1 MNFRIVKP
9 HLAASASKVAYNTL
23 EGHILVSSP
32 MGGMLNGAK
41 GGSSM
46 IAIFPEIVAT
56 AAAGDIE
63 RLAILVRKYFGAA
76 ETRAPKI
83 DVARLIESAGLS
95 VRRLSIDAH
104 GALLAKDE
112 RGIFQIA
119 IVLHPHL
126 AAAASQFMMAH
137 MLGRYLLEVQPLI
150 ARGDWQ
156 ASGFQE
162 KDCALTRYAQG
173 RSGGGASAQAS
184 RSVAAADAFAAALLL
199 PSAMLERAIV
209 RLQDHGKVASFFG
222 VNQALVRRRLG
233 DLKISTPEPV
243 NFLDAENR
251 AGIAPPE
258 PTTAEPEAAASQLV
272 PPEPTMPRAY
282 AASTYGST
290 EKMTRQKS
298 VKDEAPVSAQ
308 TQERQAKGMERLR
321 EIARKLDKGVG
332 NGR

>member
-1 MNFRIVKP
+1 VAEITVDTDKKTLVVHDGSTAGGIP
-9 HLAASASKVAYNTL
+9 LATQAN
-23 EGHILVSSP
+23 VSS
-32 MGGMLNGAK
+32 
-41 GGSSM
+41 
-46 IAIFPEIVAT
+46 
-56 AAAGDIE
+56 
-63 RLAILVRKYFGAA
+63 LV
-76 ETRAPKI
+76 T
-83 DVARLIESAGLS
+83 
-95 VRRLSIDAH
+95 
-104 GALLAKDE
+104 
-112 RGIFQIA
+112 Q
-119 IVLHPHL
+119 
-126 AAAASQFMMAH
+126 
-137 MLGRYLLEVQPLI
+137 
-150 ARGDWQ
+150 
-156 ASGFQE
+156 
-162 KDCALTRYAQG
+162 
-173 RSGGGASAQAS
+173 
-184 RSVAAADAFAAALLL
+184 AAADALAAALLL